1 MTAPDLC
8 FLTAAELGRRLE
20 ARELSAVEVMEAH
33 LTQIERLDA
42 QVNAFCTLIPEQ
54 ALCAAKAADT
64 SLARGRIAGPLHGLP
79 VGIKDLV
86 DTGGIRTT
94 YGSPIYRDHVP
105 EQDALIVDR
114 YTSAGAIVVG
124 KTNTPEFGA
133 GAQTFNTLFGET
145 HNPYDLAKTCGGSSG
160 GSAVALA
167 CGMVPLA
174 CGSDLG
180 GSLRNPASFCNIVGF
195 RPSLGRVPTW
205 PISMAWSSLSV
216 QGPMARVVEDVA
228 LQLSV
233 LAGPDP
239 RSPIAIREAGSLF
252 AAPLERDFRGTR
264 IAWSRDLSRYPVDPA
279 VTAVCDR
286 QRPVFEELGCL
297 LDEAAP
303 DLSDVDEI
311 FQVLRAWAF
320 AGQYEQAYRE
330 HRDLL
335 KDTVVWNIEQGL
347 SLDAL
352 TVARA
357 EIKRAQ
363 LYDRVRRFFERY
375 EFLVLPAVSVPP
387 FAIAQRYVTEIN
399 GQPLGTYIDWLG
411 LTYAVTVTGL
421 PAISVPAGFTADG
434 LPVGLQIVGR
444 HQADFAVL
452 QLAHAFEAATQVGAI
467 RPAIVA

>member
-8 FLTAAELGRRLE
+8 FLTAAELGRRLK

-33 LTQIERLDA
+33 LTQIERLNA

-54 ALCAAKAADT
+54 ALCAAEAADT
-64 SLARGRIAGPLHGLP
+64 SLARGGIAGPLHGLP

-86 DTGGIRTT
+86 DTRGIRTT

-105 EQDALIVDR
+105 EQDALIVER
-114 YTSAGAIVVG
+114 YRSAGAIVVG

-174 CGSDLG
+174 SGSDLG
-180 GSLRNPASFCNIVGF
+180 GSLRNPASFCNVVGF

-205 PISMAWSSLSV
+205 PVSTAWSSLSV

-252 AAPLERDFRGTR
+252 AAPLERDFRGAR
-264 IAWSRDLSRYPVDPA
+264 IAWSRDLSRYPVDSA

-352 TVARA
+352 TVAQA
-357 EIKRAQ
+357 EIKRSQ

-387 FAIAQRYVTEIN
+387 FPIGQRYVSEIN

-411 LTYAVTVTGL
+411 LTYAITVTGL